1 MGERLKKE
9 KSFSSITLS
18 ELEISN
24 RAFLNTCNS
33 KRGTE
38 HDIPFHVSENVAK
51 EINKLRDLSQMTLND
66 TYMAICYNLVHFGL

>member
-9 KSFSSITLS
+9 KSFYSNMFS

-24 RAFLNTCNS
+24 RAFSNTCNS

-38 HDIPFHVSENVAK
+38 HDIPFPVLENVGK
-51 EINKLRDLSQMTLND
+51 IK
-66 TYMAICYNLVHFGL
+66 